1 MYDIKKA
8 IMLEFP
14 DEIKKS
20 QFSKAPSFSS
30 GDSDSSKSDSDS

>member
-14 DEIKKS
+14 DEIRKS
-20 QFSKAPSFSS
+20 KFSKAPSFSS
-30 GDSDSSKSDSDS
+30 EDSDSSRSNYDS